1 MRRKIIRQGHN
12 TFTVSLPI
20 RWCEG
25 HGLKEGQEIDIN
37 EKGEC
42 LILSKEAYRGTGEIS
57 VDVSG
62 LDRSTIIM
70 LIESLYTYGYDKI
83 IVTTKD
89 SKAKWHMFDRDFTVS
104 SVIHYTTNMLIGAE
118 IVSSSKNRFEIA
130 VMTEDSREKFDMTL
144 RRVFLLIME
153 LYDAFL
159 EGVRKKDKNLTDAI
173 DLQHANIMKFVNYA
187 LRLLNKFGHEDADKT
202 TFYFSIINYL
212 NRAERIPK
220 NITGYVVNHLNN
232 SKKACDIIEE
242 IFGEFGDYYG
252 AFYKYDV
259 KKISAITI
267 KRDALKNKIFHEE
280 YKNLGKDDIFVLS
293 CFSNILDEIL
303 GLCELRMAIE
313 H

>member
-20 RWCEG
+20 RWCEN
-25 HGLKEGQEIDIN
+25 HGLKGGHEIDIN

-57 VDVSG
+57 IDISG

-89 SKAKWHMFDRDFTVS
+89 SKAKWHMFDRDFTIS

-153 LYDAFL
+153 LYDTFL

-173 DLQHANIMKFVNYA
+173 DLQHANIMKFINYA
-187 LRLLNKFGHEDADKT
+187 LRLLNKFGHDDADKT

-212 NRAERIPK
+212 HRAERIPK
-220 NITGYVVNHLNN
+220 NIAGYVVNHLNN
-232 SKKACDIIEE
+232 SKKACDIMEE
-242 IFGEFGDYYG
+242 IFQEFKDYYE

-280 YKNLGKDDIFVLS
+280 YKNLSKDDIFVLS

-303 GLCELRMAIE
+303 GLCELKMAIE